1 MERVDITSS
10 YDKKEELCLNC
21 GSYVQE
27 NKTLVDFSEVS
38 GVL

>member
-1 MERVDITSS
+1 VERVDIISS

-27 NKTLVDFSEVS
+27 NKALVDFSEFS